1 MVPFEDENFFLSL
14 AITITPWRWYQKSE
28 TNTNP
33 IITQIFLTS
42 QLLRGIFM
50 GVCLTDYR
58 KCDCLYLRMLF
69 LGPSPSRLT
78 IFILTN
84 TLIYDMVVTFFFA
97 ASLKSRLIEIYVYIY
112 NYFYS
117 YIIIFLIEGK
127 NMIYNLKFTIL
138 LI

>member
-1 MVPFEDENFFLSL
+1 MAKNLTEVIVNFEPNHRKEFH
-14 AITITPWRWYQKSE
+14 QV
-28 TNTNP
+28 
-33 IITQIFLTS
+33 TS
-42 QLLRGIFM
+42 YRG
-50 GVCLTDYR
+50 
-58 KCDCLYLRMLF
+58 K
-69 LGPSPSRLT
+69 

-127 NMIYNLKFTIL
+127 NMIYNLKFIIF